1 MMKSS
6 SSPRERLLAF
16 LDRPGYEPATKS
28 DLARALEVPPKER
41 QAFRALLRELE
52 EAGDIRQIRK
62 GRYIARTGR
71 AGELNGEIRFHPKG
85 HAFVYVEGERET
97 LGFDRVFIHPKNT
110 ATALNGDRVAL
121 LLQKPPVPEWTR
133 NIRND
138 AARRHVEALQD
149 ERDLEGVVVK
159 VLERRNAFV
168 VGTFRREGKFAFVQL
183 DEAFLPPTIELDR
196 RHPLPDP
203 EPADGYKVVARVTE
217 WTSRTSPPRG
227 QVTEVL
233 GPAGE
238 PGIDILSIIH
248 KHRLPLEFPPE
259 VLAEARAVADS
270 VTADDLAMGAREDWR
285 DRPIM
290 TIDPVDARDFD
301 DAILVTP
308 LENGDW
314 ELAVHIADV
323 SHYVKPGSALD
334 REAEKRGNSV
344 YLVDRVIPMLPP
356 NLSNGIC
363 SLRPDEDRLT
373 RAAIMRFDASG
384 HLKKVR
390 FVPAVIRSQKRLT
403 YEEAYARMKLGP
415 AAAAEDPVAE
425 RLQTAWKLASVLRAR
440 RFEQGG
446 LDLDFPEIKVLLDA
460 KGAPRDL
467 VRIEYDESHQ
477 MIEEFMLAANE
488 AVAKATKDALKPSIY
503 RVHEDPDEDRLDQFR
518 DLILSHG
525 IQVGDLT
532 NRAEVQRL
540 LRSVRG
546 LAEEHA
552 IKIGL
557 LKSLKRAT
565 YDAEPIGHYG
575 LAKVNYTHFTSPIR
589 RYSDLI
595 VHRVLNS
602 LTGHSKDPVPGQKRL
617 VEIAEHLS
625 TTERAAADAET
636 ESQKLKQLEYFDRLV
651 RESPDDPPVY
661 RAAIVEVRRMGLFV
675 ELSDYFIRGLVRV
688 EDFPRRADGY
698 FFDPQRLRYASRNP
712 PTTFQTGGEVAVTV
726 SRVDLVQ
733 KLIDFRIVEADG
745 RKPGA
750 AGRKPPKPERRRK
763 EANPAPKGQAP
774 KGKAKRSRRAKR

>member
-1 MMKSS
+1 MKASS
-6 SSPRERLLAF
+6 STRERLLKF
-16 LDRPGYEPATKS
+16 LGHPKYEPSTKS
-28 DLARALEVPPKER
+28 DLARALEIPPKER
-41 QAFRALLRELE
+41 QVFRALLRELE
-52 EAGDIRQIRK
+52 EAGAIRQIRK
-62 GRYIARTGR
+62 GRYIARTGK
-71 AGELNGEIRFHPKG
+71 ANELNGEIRFNPKG
-85 HAFVYVEGERET
+85 HAFVYVEGDRDA

-110 ATALNGDRVAL
+110 STALNGDRVAIH
-121 LLQKPPVPEWTR
+121 LQKPLRPEWTR
-133 NIRND
+133 KIKNG
-138 AARRHVEALQD
+138 AARKHVEATQD
-149 ERDLEGVVVK
+149 DRDLEGAVVQ

-168 VGTFRREGKFAFVQL
+168 VGTFRRRGKFSYVQP
-183 DEAFLPPTIELDR
+183 DEAFLPPSIEIDHRL
-196 RHPLPDP
+196 PLPDP
-203 EPADGYKVVARVTE
+203 EPRDGHKVVAKVTE

-227 QVTEVL
+227 QITEVI
-233 GPAGE
+233 GKEGD
-238 PGIDILSIIH
+238 PGVDILSIIH

-259 VLAEARAVADS
+259 VIAEARAVPGI
-270 VTADDLAMGAREDWR
+270 VTEEDLAKGKREDWR
-285 DRPIM
+285 DRPVM
-290 TIDPVDARDFD
+290 TIDPVDAKDFD

-308 LENGDW
+308 FENGDW

-323 SHYVKPGSALD
+323 SHYVKPGSHLD

-384 HLKKVR
+384 KMKKVR

-403 YEEAYARMKLGP
+403 YEEAYTRMKLSP
-415 AAAAEDPVAE
+415 EAAASDPIAE
-425 RLQTAWKLASVLRAR
+425 RLQTAWKLASVLRKR
-440 RFEQGG
+440 RFEKGG
-446 LDLDFPEIKVLLDA
+446 LDLDFPEVKVLLDDE
-460 KGAPRDL
+460 GRPRDL

-477 MIEEFMLAANE
+477 LIEEFMLAANE

-503 RVHEDPDEDRLDQFR
+503 RIHEDPDQDRLDQFR
-518 DLILSHG
+518 DLVLSHG
-525 IQVGDLT
+525 IQVGNLA

-540 LRSVRG
+540 LRSIQG
-546 LAEEHA
+546 LPEEHA

-565 YDAEPIGHYG
+565 YDAEPVGHYG

-617 VEIAEHLS
+617 VEIADHLS

-636 ESQKLKQLEYFDRLV
+636 ESQKLKQLEYFDRLA
-651 RESPDDPPVY
+651 REAPDNPPVY

-675 ELSDYFIRGLVRV
+675 ELSDFFIRGLVRA
-688 EDFPRRADGY
+688 EDFPYRANGY
-698 FFDPQRLRYASRNP
+698 YFDPQRLRFTSSFP
-712 PTTFQTGGEVAVTV
+712 QTSFQAGIEVAVVV

-733 KLIDFRIVEADG
+733 KLIDFRIVEDG
-745 RKPGA
+745 ETKPGK
-750 AGRKPPKPERRRK
+750 GKPK
-763 EANPAPKGQAP
+763 P
-774 KGKAKRSRRAKR
+774 KGKPAKVSPKEKRPPKGKPKKKNRQRRKK